1 MIPSKTARRRA
12 GRVAG
17 SLALLTAVGI
27 VVTIVL
33 RPGSSSPSRPSDAG
47 GSSSNTATVQRR
59 DLVQTD
65 TESGTLGHGDPQTV
79 YDRLSGT
86 ITWLPSVGQVIAPG
100 QALFRVAGQPV
111 VLMNGS
117 TPAYRD
123 LGPSDSDAQDVLQLN
138 RNLVALG
145 FNSAAIV
152 VDDAWQA
159 ATTAGVDDLQ
169 ASLGEPETGTLKLG
183 QVVFLSGDRLVSSV
197 AVQLGSQ
204 AALRTALAPAPR
216 FVSLATTGTA
226 TTTTTTTT
234 TGAATTSTTASGTGT
249 TTTTTTAQRRTR
261 EPRHTPQSKTLAPLV
276 ALLRAESAQ
285 LKAAEAQLRAAAQ
298 SKTPQPGGGTPTADG
313 SGGSGGSSTPVL
325 TTSSVKALV
334 TVELDPS
341 KQREA
346 KVGEHV
352 RVELPSGRTVTGRI
366 SAVSAIAQSPDVT
379 SGDGGGANT
388 NGSGASDVPV
398 TITLRGHASGKG
410 LDQASVSVNFAAA
423 RARNVLTVPVTA
435 LLAIQGG
442 RYALQET
449 SSPHRLISV
458 TPGLFAAGYVEVSGR
473 GIYPGLVVSD
483 SQG

>member
-1 MIPSKTARRRA
+1 
-12 GRVAG
+12 VA
-17 SLALLTAVGI
+17 SLALLIAVGV

-33 RPGSSSPSRPSDAG
+33 RPASPSPSRPTDAA
-47 GSSSNTATVQRR
+47 GSSSATATVQRR

-65 TESGTLGHGDPQTV
+65 TESGTLGHGNPQTV

-111 VLMNGS
+111 ILMNGS

-123 LGPSDSDAQDVLQLN
+123 LEPSDSDAQDILQLN

-145 FNSAAIV
+145 FNSAGIV

-169 ASLGEPETGTLKLG
+169 ASLGETETGTLKLG

-204 AALRTALAPAPR
+204 AALRTALALAPQ
-216 FVSLATTGTA
+216 FVSLTTTGTITGTATATVTA
-226 TTTTTTTT
+226 TTTTTTT
-234 TGAATTSTTASGTGT
+234 AT
-249 TTTTTTAQRRTR
+249 TTTSATERAPHQPGHAQQ
-261 EPRHTPQSKTLAPLV
+261 PNTLAPLV
-276 ALLRAESAQ
+276 ALLRSESTQ

-298 SKTPQPGGGTPTADG
+298 SKTPQTRGGTPAADG
-313 SGGSGGSSTPVL
+313 SGESGGAANPVL
-325 TTSSVKALV
+325 TTSSVQAVV

-352 RVELPSGRTVTGRI
+352 MVGLPSGRTVSGRI
-366 SAVSAIAQSPDVT
+366 SAVSSIAQLPGGS
-379 SGDGGGANT
+379 SGNGGGGGANT
-388 NGSGASDVPV
+388 NGSGSSDVPV
-398 TITLRGHASGKG
+398 TITLRGRASGKG

-449 SSPHRLISV
+449 TSPHRLISV
-458 TPGLFAAGYVEVSGR
+458 TPGLFAAGYVEVSGT
-473 GIYPGLVVSD
+473 GIYRGLVVSD

>member
-1 MIPSKTARRRA
+1 MSTWKPARSRG
-12 GRVAG
+12 GRVAAT
-17 SLALLTAVGI
+17 LALLIAVGV

-33 RPGSSSPSRPSDAG
+33 RPGSPSPSRPTDAA
-47 GSSSNTATVQRR
+47 GSSSATATVQRR

-65 TESGTLGHGDPQTV
+65 TESGTLGHGNPQTV

-111 VLMNGS
+111 ILMNGS

-123 LGPSDSDAQDVLQLN
+123 LGSSDSDAQDVLQLN

-145 FNSAAIV
+145 FNSAGIV

-169 ASLGEPETGTLKLG
+169 ASLGETETGTLKLG

-204 AALRTALAPAPR
+204 AALRTVLAPTQ
-216 FVSLATTGTA
+216 FVSLTTTGTITGTATA

-234 TGAATTSTTASGTGT
+234 ATTTTSTTERAP
-249 TTTTTTAQRRTR
+249 RK
-261 EPRHTPQSKTLAPLV
+261 PRHTPQLNTLAPLV
-276 ALLRAESAQ
+276 ALLRAESTQ

-298 SKTPQPGGGTPTADG
+298 SKTPQTGGGTAAADG
-313 SGGSGGSSTPVL
+313 SGGSGGSATPVL
-325 TTSSVKALV
+325 TTSSVQAVV

-352 RVELPSGRTVTGRI
+352 TVELPSGRTVSGRI
-366 SAVSAIAQSPDVT
+366 SAVSSIAQSPGGT
-379 SGDGGGANT
+379 SGNGGGGANT
-388 NGSGASDVPV
+388 NGSGSSDVPV
-398 TITLRGHASGKG
+398 TITLRGRASGKG

-423 RARNVLTVPVTA
+423 RARNVLTLPVTA

-449 SSPHRLISV
+449 SSPPRLISV

>member
-1 MIPSKTARRRA
+1 MSTWKPARTGG
-12 GRVAG
+12 GRLAA
-17 SLALLTAVGI
+17 SLALLIAVG
-27 VVTIVL
+27 VVVAIVL
-33 RPGSSSPSRPSDAG
+33 RPSSPSPSRPTDAT
-47 GSSSNTATVQRR
+47 GSSSATATVQRR

-65 TESGTLGHGDPQTV
+65 TESGTLGHGNPQTV

-86 ITWLPSVGQVIAPG
+86 ITWLPSAGQVIAPG

-111 VLMNGS
+111 ILMNGS

-123 LGPSDSDAQDVLQLN
+123 LGPSDGDAQDVLQLN

-145 FNSAAIV
+145 FNSAGVV

-169 ASLGEPETGTLKLG
+169 ASLGETETGTLKLG
-183 QVVFLSGDRLVSSV
+183 QVVFLSGDRLISSV

-204 AALRTALAPAPR
+204 AALRTALAPTPQ
-216 FVSLATTGTA
+216 FVSLTTTGTITGTAIATVTATTTITTTA
-226 TTTTTTTT
+226 TTTTS
-234 TGAATTSTTASGTGT
+234 ATERAP
-249 TTTTTTAQRRTR
+249 RR
-261 EPRHTPQSKTLAPLV
+261 PRHTQQPNTLAPLV
-276 ALLRAESAQ
+276 ALLRAESTQ
-285 LKAAEAQLRAAAQ
+285 LKAAEAQLRSAAQ
-298 SKTPQPGGGTPTADG
+298 SKTPQTGGGTPAVDG
-313 SGGSGGSSTPVL
+313 SGGSGGSATPVL
-325 TTSSVKALV
+325 TTSSVQAVV
-334 TVELDPS
+334 TTELDPS

-352 RVELPSGRTVTGRI
+352 MIELPSGRTVSGRI
-366 SAVSAIAQSPDVT
+366 SAVSSIAQSPGGT
-379 SGDGGGANT
+379 SGNGGGGANT
-388 NGSGASDVPV
+388 NGSGSSDVPV
-398 TITLRGHASGKG
+398 TITLRGRASGKG

-449 SSPHRLISV
+449 SSPHRLIPV
-458 TPGLFAAGYVEVSGR
+458 TPGLFAAGYVEISGR
-473 GIYPGLVVSD
+473 DIYPGLVVSD